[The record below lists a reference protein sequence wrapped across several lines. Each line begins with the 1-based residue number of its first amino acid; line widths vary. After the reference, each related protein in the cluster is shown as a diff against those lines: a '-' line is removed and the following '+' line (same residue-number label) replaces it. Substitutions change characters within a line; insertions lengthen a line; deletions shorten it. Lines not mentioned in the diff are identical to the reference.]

1 MDHLLKE
8 LDEKE
13 LTLWTGGGWIIIEVN
28 GTKEIVWG
36 NEETYNKLVHH

>member
-28 GTKEIVWG
+28 GKKEIVWV
-36 NEETYNKLVHH
+36 NEEPYKPVHH